1 MKSILVK
8 TNDTFQIID
17 SDNLRSLV
25 NGYVEVVRPTAGYI
39 DKLLLRENVFVC
51 DEEGL
56 CKEKETNYF
65 GTLLYNGLFGPQK
78 LYPIAGDI
86 VIIGMD
92 REDFRSLTNEEVD
105 YYNKILKLLRFKE
118 VGELNSSII

>member
-8 TNDTFQIID
+8 TNDTFQIVD

-25 NGYVEVVRPTAGYI
+25 NGYIEVVRPMAGYT
-39 DKLLLRENVFVC
+39 DKLLLRGNVFVC

-65 GTLLYNGLFGPQK
+65 GTLLYNGLFGLKQI
-78 LYPIAGDI
+78 YPIAGNI
-86 VIIGMD
+86 VIIGMG
-92 REDFRSLTNEEVD
+92 REDFRSLTNEELD
-105 YYNKILKLLRFKE
+105 YYNKILKLLGFKE
-118 VGELNSSII
+118 VGD